1 MDGTS
6 SLNVYEWKNDPVVS
20 SPQYVTRE
28 EFETVLAQLKQAL
41 IEQQQQQPKE
51 EEKPKFEF

>member
-6 SLNVYEWKNDPVVS
+6 SLNVYEWRNDPVVS

-28 EFETVLAQLKQAL
+28 EFETVLQQLKQA
-41 IEQQQQQPKE
+41 IVEKTQQEHQEKE
-51 EEKPKFEF
+51 KE

>member
-6 SLNVYEWKNDPVVS
+6 SLNVYEWKNDPVVN

-41 IEQQQQQPKE
+41 EEQQKQKE
-51 EEKPKFEF
+51 EEQAKKFDF